1 MTRADA
7 ELFLGRRYL
16 AKGFL
21 DDALRVF
28 MQQRDLVGTDDWTAL
43 RDNLL
48 ERGRVADAVN
58 VCRAGDIAV
67 PQQQLLELGDQY
79 LTRGDIDRAIDI
91 YEMLDAD
98 QARWEKVVD
107 CLIEY
112 RDRHQQARSVA
123 TRHLSGP
130 RPHEAERPR
139 LVKLAK

>member
-28 MQQRDLVGTDDWTAL
+28 MQQRELVGADDWTAL
-43 RDNLL
+43 RDHLL
-48 ERGRVADAVN
+48 ERGRVGDAVN
-58 VCRAGDIAV
+58 VCRAGNIDI
-67 PQQQLLELGDQY
+67 PQQELLELGDQY

-91 YEMLDAD
+91 YEMLEAD
-98 QARWEKVVD
+98 QARWEQVVD
-107 CLIEY
+107 RLIEY
-112 RDRHQQARSVA
+112 PDRHQQARSIA
-123 TRHLSGP
+123 TRHLSSP

-139 LVKLAK
+139 LVKVAK

>member
-28 MQQRDLVGTDDWTAL
+28 MQQRDLVSAEDWTAL
-43 RDNLL
+43 RDQLL
-48 ERGRVADAVN
+48 ERGRIGDAVN
-58 VCRAGDIAV
+58 VCRAGNIAI
-67 PQQQLLELGDQY
+67 PQQELLELGDQY

-91 YEMLDAD
+91 YEMLEAD
-98 QARWEKVVD
+98 QTRWEQVVD
-107 CLIEY
+107 RLIEY
-112 RDRHQQARSVA
+112 PDRHQQARSIA
-123 TRHLSGP
+123 TRHLNNP

-139 LVKLAK
+139 LVKVAK